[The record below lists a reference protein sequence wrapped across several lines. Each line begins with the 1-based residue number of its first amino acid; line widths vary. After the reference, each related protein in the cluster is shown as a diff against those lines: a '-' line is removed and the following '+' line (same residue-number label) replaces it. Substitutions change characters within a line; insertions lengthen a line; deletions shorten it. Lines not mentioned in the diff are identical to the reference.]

1 MKKTIAQHKKILMV
15 EDEESIRMFCQRVLA
30 GEGIEVDIVPNGQA
44 GKAKIETQKYDL
56 YIFDFKMPLMSG
68 MELYK
73 WMEKTFPEST
83 NRVLFITG
91 SVIGDDSN
99 QFVQNSGRPVLFK
112 PFSMD
117 ELKGMV
123 QSCLNEAQQYAQHG
137 NSLLR
142 SKR

>member
-1 MKKTIAQHKKILMV
+1 MKKTMAQPKIILMV
-15 EDEESIRMFCQRVLA
+15 EDEESIRVFCQRVLVGA
-30 GEGIEVDIVPNGQA
+30 GFEVDIVPNGRA

-68 MELYK
+68 IELYN
-73 WMEKTFPEST
+73 WMKRTFPERA

-99 QFVQNSGRPVLFK
+99 QFVQSSGRPVLFK

-117 ELKGMV
+117 ELKGTV
-123 QSCLNEAQQYAQHG
+123 QACLNEAQQPAQNG